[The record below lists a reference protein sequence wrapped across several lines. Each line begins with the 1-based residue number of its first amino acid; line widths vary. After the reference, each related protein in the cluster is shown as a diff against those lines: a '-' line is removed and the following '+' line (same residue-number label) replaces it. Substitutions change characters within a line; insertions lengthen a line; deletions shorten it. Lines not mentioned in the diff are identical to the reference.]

1 MKKDIYAIYES
12 YIKVD
17 EGVLPRANANHTT
30 NFSTGRTPPNSAPY
44 GNNTPRDP
52 ISYPVE
58 GSETVNKI
66 SSLLKELERRAGE
79 ANYPLMLKKC
89 EDLKQA
95 ITAAH
100 IAKK

>member
-17 EGVLPRANANHTT
+17 EGILPRANANHTSR
-30 NFSTGRTPPNSAPY
+30 FSTGRPAPQEAAFA
-44 GNNTPRDP
+44 NNTPRDP
-52 ISYPVE
+52 VSYPVE

-66 SSLLKELERRAGE
+66 SSLIKELERRAGE

-89 EDLKQA
+89 EELKQA